1 MKEEWSQN
9 LACALPV
16 TCNKSVDDD
25 PSKTGIIIIQI
36 QLVTE

>member
-16 TCNKSVDDD
+16 IYNKSVDDD

-36 QLVTE
+36 QLVTT